1 MINNG
6 GRCPTDNHKKSHQK
20 LRYHGVEFGANNTAK
35 KTPPKVEIIYQRQLY
50 PQKTRRNENIFR
62 GRQNYRQKY
71 RHFQNSKFEIRMF
84 ANRITVA

>member
-1 MINNG
+1 MAVGAQLIII
-6 GRCPTDNHKKSHQK
+6 RKVIKSCGIMASN
-20 LRYHGVEFGANNTAK
+20 LAPIIPL